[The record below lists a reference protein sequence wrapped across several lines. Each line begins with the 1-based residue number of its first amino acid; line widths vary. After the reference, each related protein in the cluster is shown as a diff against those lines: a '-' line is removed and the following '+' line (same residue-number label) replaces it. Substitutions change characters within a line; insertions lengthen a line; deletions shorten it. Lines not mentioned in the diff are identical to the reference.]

1 MNNIRM
7 ATKNDISRIAEIF
20 VVNYRMNFYQ
30 YFQNDKYYFGELNV
44 LSIADEYKSDSEKL
58 VNTFVYDDGI
68 VRGFMR
74 IKEKEIEKLFVEPQ
88 FQNMGIGAKL
98 LNFAIK
104 KFDVKF
110 LWALEYNTKGINFY
124 KKYGFSLTS
133 EKILEE
139 EYVSLVKLVRI

>member
-30 YFQNDKYYFGELNV
+30 YFHNDKYYFEELNV

-124 KKYGFSLTS
+124 KKHGFSLTS

-139 EYVSLVKLVRI
+139 ECVSLVKLVKT

>member
-98 LNFAIK
+98 LNFAIG

>member
-1 MNNIRM
+1 
-7 ATKNDISRIAEIF
+7 
-20 VVNYRMNFYQ
+20 
-30 YFQNDKYYFGELNV
+30 
-44 LSIADEYKSDSEKL
+44 
-58 VNTFVYDDGI
+58 
-68 VRGFMR
+68 
-74 IKEKEIEKLFVEPQ
+74 
-88 FQNMGIGAKL
+88 MGIGAKL

-133 EKILEE
+133 EKILED

>member
-30 YFQNDKYYFGELNV
+30 YFHNDKYYFEELNV

>member
-30 YFQNDKYYFGELNV
+30 YFHNDKYYFEELNV

-98 LNFAIK
+98 LNFAIG
-104 KFDVKF
+104 KFDIKF

>member
-1 MNNIRM
+1 M

-30 YFQNDKYYFGELNV
+30 YFHNDKYYFEELNV

>member
-104 KFDVKF
+104 KFDVKL
-110 LWALEYNTKGINFY
+110 LWVLEYNTKGINFY

-139 EYVSLVKLVRI
+139 EYVSLIKLVRI

>member
-1 MNNIRM
+1 M

>member
-30 YFQNDKYYFGELNV
+30 YFHNDKYYFEELNV

-98 LNFAIK
+98 LNFAIG

>member
-30 YFQNDKYYFGELNV
+30 YFHNDKYYFEELNV

-98 LNFAIK
+98 LNFAIG

-139 EYVSLVKLVRI
+139 EYVSMVKLVRI

>member
-1 MNNIRM
+1 M

-104 KFDVKF
+104 KFDVKL
-110 LWALEYNTKGINFY
+110 LWVLEYNTKGINFY

-139 EYVSLVKLVRI
+139 EYVSLIKLVRI

>member
-7 ATKNDISRIAEIF
+7 ATKNGISRIAEIF

-30 YFQNDKYYFGELNV
+30 YFHNDKYYFGELNV

>member
-1 MNNIRM
+1 M

-30 YFQNDKYYFGELNV
+30 YFHNDKYYFEELNV

-98 LNFAIK
+98 LNFAIG

>member
-1 MNNIRM
+1 M

-30 YFQNDKYYFGELNV
+30 YFHNDKYYFEELNV

-74 IKEKEIEKLFVEPQ
+74 IKEKEIEKFFVEPQ

-98 LNFAIK
+98 LNFAIG
-104 KFDVKF
+104 KFNIKF
-110 LWALEYNTKGINFY
+110 LWALEYNTKDINFY
-124 KKYGFSLTS
+124 KKA
-133 EKILEE
+133 
-139 EYVSLVKLVRI
+139 